1 VNDLENGTKPREFT
15 FDHAFWSHDDF
26 TIDDTGYNTPNANN
40 KYTDQKKVWNLLG
53 TSMLEKAWKGLN
65 NTIFAYG
72 QTGAGK
78 SYSIFGYPG
87 NAGIIPMAAT
97 ELFVKINAETDPA
110 IRYEVS
116 VQMVEIY
123 MEKIQDLL
131 VASNKRGNP
140 LPIKQNKAGVYVQG
154 ATKTPV
160 SNYADIQRVIDK
172 GEGNRTIGATQMN
185 QTSSRSHTVVTIYF
199 QKIT

>member
-1 VNDLENGTKPREFT
+1 MKVTVNDLETNKKPREFT

-26 TIDDTGYNTPNANN
+26 TVDSEGYNTPTASG

-53 TSMLEKAWKGLN
+53 TSVLEKAWKGLN

-87 NAGIIPMAAT
+87 NKGIIPLAAT
-97 ELFVKINAETDPA
+97 EMFVKIGQETDPNV
-110 IRYEVS
+110 RYEVT

-131 VASNKRGNP
+131 VPANKRGAP
-140 LPIKQNKAGVYVQG
+140 LPIKQSKAGIYVQG
-154 ATKTPV
+154 AKKMAV
-160 SNYADIQRVIDK
+160 
-172 GEGNRTIGATQMN
+172 
-185 QTSSRSHTVVTIYF
+185 
-199 QKIT
+199 